1 MTKRKSLSKK
11 TRFEVFKRDSFTC
24 QYCGAK
30 APDVILE
37 VDHITPVAE
46 GGDNDLT
53 NLVTSCF
60 DCNRGK
66 GKRVLSD
73 DAVVAKRRSQ
83 LEHQQERLEQL
94 EMMNEW
100 RKSVSEIEAKQVDSI
115 EDVFIECYGI
125 QFCSQDRARVRRM
138 IRQFGFQM
146 VLMCADI
153 ACVQYDDPG
162 DALSKLGGIC
172 YNKSFRDC

>member
-1 MTKRKSLSKK
+1 MAKRKSLSKK

-46 GGDNDLT
+46 GGDDDLT

-100 RKSVSEIEAKQVDSI
+100 RKSVSEIETKQVDSI
-115 EDVFIECYGI
+115 EDVFMECYGV
-125 QFCSQDRARVRRM
+125 QFCSQGRARVRRM
-138 IRQFGFQM
+138 IRKFGFQM

-153 ACVQYDDPG
+153 ACVQYDDPN
-162 DALSKLGGIC
+162 DALKKLGGIC
-172 YNKSFRDC
+172 YNKSFRDY